1 MEELP
6 MNVQAYILNISGI
19 KTLEELM
26 ELEANNYMHTVDAVI
41 SVENTSF
48 YTAPRWIMN
57 NDIVF
62 FYHATIAKQD
72 NKRLRRY
79 IKNNINQFSNG
90 NEKYLFKYLN
100 YCDKLYDKYG
110 GKIYA
115 VGKVSGNVEYSK
127 TDYEHPHF
135 RSRIFAP
142 ITNIVELDYPLSAE
156 KFKDFLPIARQTGI
170 TPVLGND
177 FMKLKLLLLKY
188 NNIFYL
194 KECVSASIPIKD
206 VKKGNWL
213 QSANENKRRYLYE
226 SQFRKYYVDYM
237 LMSLSDDNNFLS
249 EISCVKDGKVSGR
262 ADNCIKFNEKYLFVE
277 VKLNVFAEDDIF
289 AQLEEYCNVNNFKCG
304 NRKISSDSIYQN
316 FVLLIDVNKIYFYN
330 VEQNEELIQIEELDN
345 IKSMVDVRKLKEDMR
360 RIIDDI

>member
-1 MEELP
+1 

-26 ELEANNYMHTVDAVI
+26 ELEANNYMHTVDAVV
-41 SVENTSF
+41 SVEGTSF
-48 YTAPRWIMN
+48 YTAPKWIMN

-62 FYHATIAKQD
+62 FYHAATAKQN
-72 NKRLRRY
+72 NKKLRRY

-90 NEKYLFKYLN
+90 DEKYLFKYLD

-115 VGKVSGNVEYSK
+115 VGKVSGNAEYSK

-142 ITNIVELDYPLSAE
+142 ITNIAELDYPLSSE
-156 KFKDFLPIARQTGI
+156 KFKGFLPIARQTGI

-177 FMKLKLLLLKY
+177 FMKLKSLILKY
-188 NNIFYL
+188 NNISCL
-194 KECVSASIPIKD
+194 NECVSASIPIKD

-277 VKLNVFAEDDIF
+277 VKLNVFAEGDIF
-289 AQLEEYCNVNNFKCG
+289 VQLEEYCNVNNFKYG

-316 FVLLIDVNKIYFYN
+316 FVLLIDVSKIYLYDA
-330 VEQNEELIQIEELDN
+330 EQNDELIQISELDN
-345 IKSMVDVRKLKEDMR
+345 IKSMADIRKLKEDIR
-360 RIIDDI
+360 RLINDI